1 MSVALS
7 RSISNYIRLFWNF
20 ITEHTEGHLT
30 ISKLTHDPRDPW
42 PRTYELWL
50 LPIVCTPADS
60 FVSEAYTSCYR
71 PKPDFIVIEIPGQ
84 NLIFCAGATGVQT
97 IGNNHN
103 YCLSSAHQLQHKILT
118 RYFNYNKI
126 RLRWVTA
133 SIRLTNKRVTRVNVT
148 KIITVKS
155 RTFLGLMPK
164 GG

>member
-1 MSVALS
+1 MTHV
-7 RSISNYIRLFWNF
+7 
-20 ITEHTEGHLT
+20 
-30 ISKLTHDPRDPW
+30 THDPGLTSYDCCLSSAHLQTR
-42 PRTYELWL
+42 L
-50 LPIVCTPADS
+50 LVRPILAVTDLS
-60 FVSEAYTSCYR
+60 MIFV
-71 PKPDFIVIEIPGQ
+71 VIEIPGQ